1 MKKKLN
7 LKLSITTISTLSIA
21 SIAVACTNPNA
32 DKQIER
38 WTLETNFERDI
49 NTDVTGYLGWAGV
62 NYNVD
67 VLAIQVGENKD
78 GMTQS
83 VKSSLLKSYNSVLK
97 NINNFFDKYEGKTT
111 YPASIKTKIEEITK
125 VVNDIPLTNVVQD
138 VESYYKKTYAMFQEV
153 RELAKQIK
161 LI

>member
-1 MKKKLN
+1 MKRLY
-7 LKLSITTISTLSIA
+7 LKLSITVISTLSIGV
-21 SIAVACTNPNA
+21 IAVACNNQTA

-38 WTLETNFERDI
+38 WTLETNFKNDI

-83 VKSSLLKSYNSVLK
+83 VKSSLLKSYNSILK
-97 NINNFFDKYEGKTT
+97 NINNFFEEYEGKIT
-111 YPASIKTKIEEITK
+111 YPVSIKNKIKEITK
-125 VVNDIPLTNVVQD
+125 VVNDIPLTNVVKE
-138 VESYYKKTYAMFQEV
+138 VESYYKNTYAMFQEV
-153 RELAKQIK
+153 RELANQIK

>member
-1 MKKKLN
+1 MKKKLYI
-7 LKLSITTISTLSIA
+7 KLSIATIT
-21 SIAVACTNPNA
+21 VACTNPTA

-67 VLAIQVGENKD
+67 VLEIQADENKD

-83 VKSSLLKSYNSVLK
+83 VKSSLLKSYNSALK
-97 NINNFFDKYEGKTT
+97 NINNFFDKYEGKIT

-125 VVNDIPLTNVVQD
+125 VVNDIPLTNVVKE
-138 VESYYKKTYAMFQEV
+138 VEAYYKNTYAMFKEV
-153 RELAKQIK
+153 RELAHQIK